1 MAPPLLGL
9 EPKDLQSRCNTAFS
23 PQTRAGGAT
32 RHAPRQPRP
41 LSPATLAAPTVLVT
55 IHAPRR
61 SAHAG
66 SASLTTVIVGF
77 LETLHEASFPLQF
90 RRAFYPTAAPTG
102 GAAPGAG
109 PIDRAALLRG
119 VLPLVLFR
127 SDGDGRASHLPSFS
141 RLRHPLEL
149 RTFCATAPHSAP
161 APLPRPRSIPA
172 TPPTRRA
179 VSSPGTPTAAGG
191 LFSGH
196 LGDSGL
202 TCSAAA
208 HGRRQPPPTWPS
220 HLYMTVTGR

>member
-32 RHAPRQPRP
+32 RHAPPTAATLPSEVGESDSPQRRWPPRP
-41 LSPATLAAPTVLVT
+41 FMPPGAP
-55 IHAPRR
+55 
-61 SAHAG
+61 G
-66 SASLTTVIVGF
+66 SARPPSSLGF
-77 LETLHEASFPLQF
+77 WKRLREASFPLQF
-90 RRAFYPTAAPTG
+90 RRAFSPTAAPTG

-208 HGRRQPPPTWPS
+208 HGRRQPSPAWPS
-220 HLYMTVTGR
+220 TCT